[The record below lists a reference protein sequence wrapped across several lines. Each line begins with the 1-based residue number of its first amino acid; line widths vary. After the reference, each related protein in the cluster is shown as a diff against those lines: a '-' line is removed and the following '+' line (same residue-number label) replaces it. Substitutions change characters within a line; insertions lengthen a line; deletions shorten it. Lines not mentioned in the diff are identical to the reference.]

1 MVHGECSPMH
11 RMKKM
16 VIEDNEVNS
25 TRIKQIILKIVEYL
39 VWSAGGASMTYIC
52 LSDQKTEDKVVALGI
67 IAVIMVIM
75 FLIFALNVDNKGNII
90 DDSKSS
96 PRPQRPVV
104 NSSAGQLSNGMKT
117 SARISRNTNTAA
129 GNPLDRKPI
138 SVERKEQQTLNNK
151 NVKKL
156 VLINEE
162 GDILLEWSLEGKTAI
177 IIGKST
183 DNEKVDIDLE
193 CSAFAQLISKQHAV
207 LNYTDGGWYVDDIDS
222 KNGTRVKKLYQ
233 NSILDVKLVGAVE
246 VEAGDIIYIANTM
259 LQLK

>member
-1 MVHGECSPMH
+1 
-11 RMKKM
+11 
-16 VIEDNEVNS
+16 
-25 TRIKQIILKIVEYL
+25 
-39 VWSAGGASMTYIC
+39 MTYIC

-67 IAVIMVIM
+67 IAVIMIIM
-75 FLIFALNVDNKGNII
+75 FLIFTLNVDHKGNII
-90 DDSKSS
+90 DDSRSS
-96 PRPQRPVV
+96 SRPQRPAT
-104 NSSAGQLSNGMKT
+104 NPSGGQISNGMKT
-117 SARISRNTNTAA
+117 NARISRNTNTAA

-177 IIGKST
+177 IIGKNT